1 MTDSLPTLTLH
12 QKYAQ
17 AVTLYTST
25 ERSLK
30 DIAGEC
36 GVSATALGAYLRR
49 YRRELVLCRNGMEED
64 GCIKAAG
71 RQTAPA
77 HAKYKE
83 AVAACDMME
92 YIDLNVSQVAR
103 KFRVDGTALA
113 NFMRTHYPDIPVRRE
128 ALRRKLGINDN
139 IRRGARPECSE
150 QYAGAVE
157 LYRTSELTLDE
168 VAELCRVSVSG
179 LGQHLRYYHRD
190 IVDRKRC
197 ERGQALARRPKQA
210 GRLVG
215 NGSRHLPLPATVE
228 RYAGALDLYRETA
241 LTLKE
246 IARRTGVTVEGF
258 RAYLNQWHPGLQRTV
273 SAPSVKYGAAVGSL
287 KAAPRPIAHVAKEF
301 GLQAEAFRQ
310 YLHKHEPELA
320 RQLATTRT
328 TDGRRVAHGSREKY
342 AEAVHLY
349 RTTPED
355 LKSIAR
361 RLGLTYNSVG
371 GYIRRNHP
379 EVIEAHKRLLAGN

>member
-49 YRRELVLCRNGMEED
+49 YRRELVLRRNGMEED

-128 ALRRKLGINDN
+128 ALRRKLGINDDN
-139 IRRGARPECSE
+139 SYVAR
-150 QYAGAVE
+150 
-157 LYRTSELTLDE
+157 
-168 VAELCRVSVSG
+168 
-179 LGQHLRYYHRD
+179 
-190 IVDRKRC
+190 I
-197 ERGQALARRPKQA
+197 
-210 GRLVG
+210 
-215 NGSRHLPLPATVE
+215 
-228 RYAGALDLYRETA
+228 
-241 LTLKE
+241 
-246 IARRTGVTVEGF
+246 
-258 RAYLNQWHPGLQRTV
+258 
-273 SAPSVKYGAAVGSL
+273 
-287 KAAPRPIAHVAKEF
+287 
-301 GLQAEAFRQ
+301 EAFIDGEKVEDIEMPYDYIKRK
-310 YLHKHEPELA
+310 YDIFYTYELPV
-320 RQLATTRT
+320 
-328 TDGRRVAHGSREKY
+328 DGPHTLR
-342 AEAVHLY
+342 
-349 RTTPED
+349 
-355 LKSIAR
+355 LKWV
-361 RLGLTYNSVG
+361 NPDP
-371 GYIRRNHP
+371 GY
-379 EVIEAHKRLLAGN
+379 VIEAKEMVVYSAKK

>member
-1 MTDSLPTLTLH
+1 MSKLTLH

-30 DIAGEC
+30 DIADEC

-128 ALRRKLGINDN
+128 ALRPNWASTTTS
-139 IRRGARPECSE
+139 GAGHARN
-150 QYAGAVE
+150 VRNNM
-157 LYRTSELTLDE
+157 L
-168 VAELCRVSVSG
+168 
-179 LGQHLRYYHRD
+179 
-190 IVDRKRC
+190 
-197 ERGQALARRPKQA
+197 ER
-210 GRLVG
+210 
-215 NGSRHLPLPATVE
+215 SSC
-228 RYAGALDLYRETA
+228 TA
-241 LTLKE
+241 L
-246 IARRTGVTVEGF
+246 
-258 RAYLNQWHPGLQRTV
+258 
-273 SAPSVKYGAAVGSL
+273 PS
-287 KAAPRPIAHVAKEF
+287 
-301 GLQAEAFRQ
+301 
-310 YLHKHEPELA
+310 
-320 RQLATTRT
+320 
-328 TDGRRVAHGSREKY
+328 
-342 AEAVHLY
+342 
-349 RTTPED
+349 
-355 LKSIAR
+355 
-361 RLGLTYNSVG
+361 
-371 GYIRRNHP
+371 
-379 EVIEAHKRLLAGN
+379 

>member
-49 YRRELVLCRNGMEED
+49 YRRELVLRRNGMEED

-103 KFRVDGTALA
+103 KFRVNGTALA

-157 LYRTSELTLDE
+157 LE
-168 VAELCRVSVSG
+168 VC
-179 LGQHLRYYHRD
+179 
-190 IVDRKRC
+190 I
-197 ERGQALARRPKQA
+197 
-210 GRLVG
+210 GRQ
-215 NGSRHLPLPATVE
+215 
-228 RYAGALDLYRETA
+228 
-241 LTLKE
+241 
-246 IARRTGVTVEGF
+246 IAFSMT
-258 RAYLNQWHPGLQRTV
+258 
-273 SAPSVKYGAAVGSL
+273 
-287 KAAPRPIAHVAKEF
+287 
-301 GLQAEAFRQ
+301 
-310 YLHKHEPELA
+310 
-320 RQLATTRT
+320 
-328 TDGRRVAHGSREKY
+328 
-342 AEAVHLY
+342 
-349 RTTPED
+349 
-355 LKSIAR
+355 
-361 RLGLTYNSVG
+361 
-371 GYIRRNHP
+371 
-379 EVIEAHKRLLAGN
+379 